1 MFPSIIKDQAAEDI
15 QEAYEYL
22 ESKEKDLGEK
32 LLKRIEEYLEIIE
45 SNPYIFKEGY
55 KKVRQIRVKPFQYIL
70 RYKIYKGFVG
80 VIQLYHG
87 RQHPNKRVYK

>member
-15 QEAYEYL
+15 QTAYEYL
-22 ESKEKDLGEK
+22 EVKQKDLGEK

-45 SNPYIFKEGY
+45 SNPSIFKEGY
-55 KKVRQIRVKPFQYIL
+55 KKVRQVRIKPFQYIL
-70 RYKIYKGFVG
+70 RYKVYKGFIA

-87 RQHPNKRVYK
+87 KQDPKKKNYK